1 MRKNIGK
8 MLSLLVILLVPF
20 MTCYAAT
27 EDYFVS
33 SSNNDGGEVNHSV
46 FVANENVN
54 YDKKV
59 NGIGFIAGNNV
70 TINGETEYGF
80 YAGNNVIIK
89 DTINKDLFVAG
100 NTINV
105 SKDATLGRDLYA
117 AGNIITVSTNI
128 EGNVFI
134 AGDEITLDNVTINGD
149 VNLTGSKLNIDGNVT
164 ILGTIKYNE
173 DMAIGNQNNLNA
185 TNKETYKV
193 DKEEKQSIFS
203 NTLYALAMVMILAFV
218 INLLFPKLY
227 KNTVKEIDGMSTLK
241 NILFGLLWLIGL
253 PIASI
258 VIMCTVVGLELGL
271 VVLMVYAFM
280 LMISVILSSMVLG
293 YIILTKLFKTT
304 DNSYLAITIGLIIF
318 KLVSLIPIVG
328 GWIYFLAI
336 LYGMGKVWELFLK

>member
-134 AGDEITLDNVTINGD
+134 AGDEITLDNV
-149 VNLTGSKLNIDGNVT
+149 
-164 ILGTIKYNE
+164 
-173 DMAIGNQNNLNA
+173 NA